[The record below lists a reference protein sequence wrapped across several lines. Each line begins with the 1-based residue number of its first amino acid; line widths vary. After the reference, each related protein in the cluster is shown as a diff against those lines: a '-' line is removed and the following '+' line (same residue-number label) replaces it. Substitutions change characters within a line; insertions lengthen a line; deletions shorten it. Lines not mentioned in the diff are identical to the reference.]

1 MSASRT
7 EIRRFN
13 QQTKFGNGAE
23 GCLVWQGQTD
33 PAGYGRMPLDNGK
46 TIAAHRFVWEQ
57 IMGKSIPDGMQIDHV
72 CHGEAVKHSQ
82 CQGGVCRHRRCCN
95 PKHLELVTASENTK
109 RQDHAERRKTHCPK
123 GHEYTEENTARRS
136 GRRFCKQCER
146 ERIRR

>member
-1 MSASRT
+1 
-7 EIRRFN
+7 
-13 QQTKFGNGAE
+13 
-23 GCLVWQGQTD
+23 
-33 PAGYGRMPLDNGK
+33 MPLDNGK